1 MESDIFEII
10 SVGNELLIGKTL
22 NTNAHWLAKII
33 TELGGF
39 VKRSTVIRDDVDDIS
54 SAIKESIKRGAN
66 WLIISGGL
74 GPTYDDK
81 TLQGV
86 AKALNRE
93 LIINDD
99 ALKMVEKKYEYM
111 VDHGILKKAE
121 LTPAR
126 VKMAK
131 LPKGSKA
138 LPNPIGTAPGVII
151 DEGERKII
159 CLPGVPI
166 EMEAIFKESVMPMI
180 MRAIKKFYHE
190 ESIHIIGIVESDL
203 APLIEKTLANN
214 PSVYIKSHPKGHE
227 EGISKIE
234 IQVTA
239 MADESF
245 IAKKRVENALEQ
257 LKSMII
263 EHGGMIDKES
273 MS

>member
-1 MESDIFEII
+1 LESNIFEII

-22 NTNAHWLAKII
+22 NTNAHWLAKMI
-33 TELGGF
+33 TELGGL
-39 VKRSTVIRDDVDDIS
+39 VKRCTIIRDDVDDIS
-54 SAIKESIKRGAN
+54 SAIKESIKRGVN

-86 AKALNRE
+86 AKALDKE

-111 VDHGILKKAE
+111 ADHGILKKVE

-126 VKMAK
+126 VKMAT

-138 LPNPIGTAPGVII
+138 LPNPIGTAPGVVI
-151 DEGERKII
+151 DEGERKIV
-159 CLPGVPI
+159 CLPGVPV

-180 MRAIKKFYHE
+180 MRSIKKFYHE

-203 APLIEKTLANN
+203 APLIEKILANN
-214 PSVYIKSHPKGHE
+214 PLIYIKSHPKGHE

-239 MADESF
+239 MAEESST
-245 IAKKRVENALEQ
+245 AKKRVEDALEQ
-257 LKSMII
+257 LTSMII
-263 EHGGMIDKES
+263 EHGGMIDKGS

>member
-1 MESDIFEII
+1 LKSDIFEII
-10 SVGNELLIGKTL
+10 SVGNELLTGKTL
-22 NTNAHWLAKII
+22 NTNAHWLAKMI

-39 VKRSTVIRDDVDDIS
+39 VKRCTVIRDDVDDIS
-54 SAIKESIKRGAN
+54 YAIKESIKRGVN

-93 LIINDD
+93 LIINDY
-99 ALKMVEKKYEYM
+99 ALKMIEKKYECM

-151 DEGERKII
+151 DEEDRKIV

-180 MRAIKKFYHE
+180 MSSIKKFYHE
-190 ESIHIIGIVESDL
+190 ESIHTIGIIESDL

-214 PSVYIKSHPKGHE
+214 PLVYIKSHPKGHE

-239 MADESF
+239 MAEESS
-245 IAKKRVENALEQ
+245 IVKKRVEDALEQ
-257 LKSMII
+257 LISMII
-263 EHGGMIDKES
+263 EYGGMIDKES

>member
-1 MESDIFEII
+1 LESDIFEII

-22 NTNAHWLAKII
+22 NTNAHWLAKMI

-39 VKRSTVIRDDVDDIS
+39 VKRCTIIRDDVDDIS
-54 SAIKESIKRGAN
+54 FAIKESVKRGVN

-86 AKALNRE
+86 AKALDRE
-93 LIINDD
+93 LIIDDD

-111 VDHGILKKAE
+111 ADHGILKKAE

-126 VKMAK
+126 VKMAT

-151 DEGERKII
+151 DGGERKII
-159 CLPGVPI
+159 CLPGVPM
-166 EMEAIFKESVMPMI
+166 EMEAIFKESVIPLI
-180 MRAIKKFYHE
+180 TKSIKKFYHE
-190 ESIHIIGIVESDL
+190 ESIHIIGIMESDL

-214 PSVYIKSHPKGHE
+214 PLVYIKSHPKGHE

-239 MADESF
+239 MAEESS
-245 IAKKRVENALEQ
+245 IAKKRVEDALEQ
-257 LKSMII
+257 LVSVII
-263 EHGGMIDKES
+263 EHGGMMDKGS
-273 MS
+273 TR

>member
-1 MESDIFEII
+1 LESDIFEII

-22 NTNAHWLAKII
+22 NTNAHWLAKMI

-39 VKRSTVIRDDVDDIS
+39 VKRCTIIRDDVDDIS

-86 AKALNRE
+86 AKALGRE
-93 LIINDD
+93 LMIDDD
-99 ALKMVEKKYEYM
+99 ALKMVEEKYEHM
-111 VDHGILKKAE
+111 IAHGVLKNVE

-126 VKMAK
+126 VKMAT

-138 LPNPIGTAPGVII
+138 LPNSVGTAPGVLI
-151 DEGERKII
+151 DEGERRIV
-159 CLPGVPI
+159 CLPGVPA
-166 EMEAIFKESVMPMI
+166 EMEAIFKENVMPMI
-180 MRAIKKFYHE
+180 MKSIKKFYHE
-190 ESIHIIGIVESDL
+190 KSIHIIGIVESDL
-203 APLIEKTLANN
+203 APLIEKALENN
-214 PSVYIKSHPKGHE
+214 PSVYIKSHPKGRG
-227 EGISKIE
+227 EGMFKIE

-239 MADESF
+239 LAEDSST
-245 IAKKRVENALEQ
+245 AKKRVEDALEQ

-263 EHGGMIDKES
+263 EHGGMMDKES